1 MVFNPHLIL
10 GAGFLFFYIIPLAEV
25 FFYAKIKNM
34 IDTKARSFVAIMI
47 IIAISSLLLRF
58 GIERIIKISIE
69 KNESDAQAT
78 LKLIST
84 ALDNYAADNHS
95 LFPASLSVLSQ
106 TTPHYIDKDY
116 IDESPIK
123 GYNYSC
129 LRLEA
134 SGYSCSANPT
144 SCKLSGT
151 MVYTITS
158 GGLLVSE
165 KCERKE

>member
-1 MVFNPHLIL
+1 MKNIR
-10 GAGFLFFYIIPLAEV
+10 
-25 FFYAKIKNM
+25 AK
-34 IDTKARSFVAIMI
+34 SFVAIMMV
-47 IIAISSLLLRF
+47 IAVSALLLRF
-58 GIERIIKISIE
+58 GIERIIKLGIT

-84 ALDNYAADNHS
+84 ALDNYAAANHS
-95 LFPASLSVLSQ
+95 LFPASLSVLIQ

-144 SCKLSGT
+144 SCKLTGT
-151 MVYTITS
+151 MVYTITT

>member
-1 MVFNPHLIL
+1 MKNIR
-10 GAGFLFFYIIPLAEV
+10 
-25 FFYAKIKNM
+25 AK
-34 IDTKARSFVAIMI
+34 SFVAIMMV
-47 IIAISSLLLRF
+47 IAVSALLLRF
-58 GIERIIKISIE
+58 GIEKIIKLGIT

-84 ALDNYAADNHS
+84 ALDNYAADNHG
-95 LFPASLSVLSQ
+95 LFPISLSVLIQ

-144 SCKLSGT
+144 SCKLTGT
-151 MVYTITS
+151 MVYTITT